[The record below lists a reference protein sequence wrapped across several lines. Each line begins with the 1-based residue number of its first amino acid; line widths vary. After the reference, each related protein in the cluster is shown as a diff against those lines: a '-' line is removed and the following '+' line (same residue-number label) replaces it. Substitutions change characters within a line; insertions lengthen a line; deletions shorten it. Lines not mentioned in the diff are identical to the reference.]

1 MSRTGHSL
9 TPIEKDVK
17 ILDFRQIFSSKC
29 QGSNTSIVT
38 KGSHIIT
45 RVFKGAPE
53 VLIRTASLMPVKH
66 TTAHIYFGW

>member
-1 MSRTGHSL
+1 MG
-9 TPIEKDVK
+9 K
-17 ILDFRQIFSSKC
+17 FFSSKC
-29 QGSNTSIVT
+29 QGFNTLIVT

-66 TTAHIYFGW
+66 TTAHIYFGWVGCAGGRHPKELPF